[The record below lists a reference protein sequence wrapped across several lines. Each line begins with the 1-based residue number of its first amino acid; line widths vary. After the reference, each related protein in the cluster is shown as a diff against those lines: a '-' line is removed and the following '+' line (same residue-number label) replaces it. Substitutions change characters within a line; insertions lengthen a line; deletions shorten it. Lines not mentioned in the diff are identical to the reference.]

1 MAKEVATTKQTSMTN
16 VDISS
21 VITEVIEY
29 AKDQATTTDIQSII
43 ASVPKSA
50 SMDWKLVSGV
60 IMNSLVEWVV
70 ENKDKDEVKSLE
82 LINHLQKDVGYLLK
96 RIGLAQ

>member
-16 VDISS
+16 VDISP

-43 ASVPKSA
+43 ASIPKPS
-50 SMDWKLVSGV
+50 SMDWILVSGV